1 MTERSWPETT
11 ERRKKKFK
19 KNHFGVAFRAKSLKI
34 IKTTAMFFK
43 FPFPRH
49 FSAFT
54 LPLFKT
60 KRAIA
65 RTLKLNELW
74 NRSTKSNYVEMS
86 GMSG

>member
-1 MTERSWPETT
+1 MTERALSETT
-11 ERRKKKFK
+11 DNRKKKFK
-19 KNHFGVAFRAKSLKI
+19 KNHFGVAFRSKSLKI
-34 IKTTAMFFK
+34 IKTTMMFFK

-86 GMSG
+86 EMSG

>member
-1 MTERSWPETT
+1 
-11 ERRKKKFK
+11 
-19 KNHFGVAFRAKSLKI
+19 
-34 IKTTAMFFK
+34 MFFN

-65 RTLKLNELW
+65 RMLKLNELW

-86 GMSG
+86 EMSG

>member
-1 MTERSWPETT
+1 M
-11 ERRKKKFK
+11 
-19 KNHFGVAFRAKSLKI
+19 
-34 IKTTAMFFK
+34 MFFK

-86 GMSG
+86 EMSR

>member
-1 MTERSWPETT
+1 MTESRE
-11 ERRKKKFK
+11 KKFK
-19 KNHFGVAFRAKSLKI
+19 KKHFGVAFRAKSLKI

-74 NRSTKSNYVEMS
+74 NKSTKLNYVEMS
-86 GMSG
+86 EMSG